1 MKVPRTRY
9 LSNLCRICENI
20 RTLNLEE
27 ALKSITESVTRC
39 LGAKASSIR
48 LLDRSGKVLE
58 IAATC
63 GLSKKYLSKGPV
75 EVKKNPIDREA
86 LKGKAVAILDI
97 TKDKRVQYP
106 RKAREEGLRS
116 VLCVPLRAG
125 KKTIGVLR
133 VYTSELHEFSREE
146 IDYLFT
152 LASQGAAVI
161 GNARLHQMVRTLH
174 RIGKGITSHLN
185 LEKVL
190 NMIVENAS
198 CLTRAKGAAILLRD
212 RETKTLEVSA
222 TYGLSEA
229 FLKKGPISID
239 KSIKECLAGKVV
251 SIPDAAKDKR
261 VQYPE
266 ELKAEGIISILCV
279 PLVVRKDIIGTLRI
293 YTATRQK
300 FSEEDIEFLC
310 ALADFGAIAIE
321 NSRLYEHMKRDYEDL
336 TQDVWKWYDWGK
348 QPPKI

>member
-1 MKVPRTRY
+1 MKVAKTGY
-9 LSNLCRICENI
+9 LGNLCRIYENI
-20 RTLNLEE
+20 SSLNLEE
-27 ALKSITESVTRC
+27 ALKNITESVARC

-48 LLDRSGKVLE
+48 LLDKSGKVLE
-58 IAATC
+58 IAATY

-75 EVKKNPIDREA
+75 EVKKNPLDKKA
-86 LKGKAVAILDI
+86 LQGKAAAVLDV

-106 RKAREEGLRS
+106 RQAREEGLRS
-116 VLCVPLRAG
+116 VLCVPLKAG
-125 KKTIGVLR
+125 NKTIGVLR
-133 VYTSELHEFSREE
+133 VYSSKLREFTKEE

-152 LASQGAAVI
+152 LAGQGAVVI

-174 RIGKGITSHLN
+174 RIGKVITSHLN
-185 LEKVL
+185 LVKVL

-198 CLTRAKGAAILLRD
+198 GLTKAKGAAILLLD

-222 TYGLSEA
+222 TYGLSES
-229 FLKKGPISID
+229 FLKKGPISMD

-261 VQYPE
+261 VQYPG
-266 ELKAEGIISILCV
+266 ELKAEGISSILCV
-279 PLVVRKDIIGTLRI
+279 PLIVRKDIIGTLRI
-293 YTATRQK
+293 YTATRQN
-300 FSEEDIEFLC
+300 FSEEDIEFLS

-321 NSRLYEHMKRDYEDL
+321 NSRLYEHVKKDYEDL

-348 QPPKI
+348 EPPKI